1 MFGDSESASWEGN
14 IFLKLMKR
22 KVQMKIVHHELLL
35 PYGRADVELQN
46 NYYQVLKKI
55 ENLKN
60 KIGTNLEFRKST
72 WRNCLLKDLL

>member
-1 MFGDSESASWEGN
+1 M
-14 IFLKLMKR
+14 FLKLMKG
-22 KVQMKIVHHELLL
+22 KVQMKRVHHELLL

-60 KIGTNLEFRKST
+60 KIGPNLDFERAHGEIV
-72 WRNCLLKDLL
+72 C